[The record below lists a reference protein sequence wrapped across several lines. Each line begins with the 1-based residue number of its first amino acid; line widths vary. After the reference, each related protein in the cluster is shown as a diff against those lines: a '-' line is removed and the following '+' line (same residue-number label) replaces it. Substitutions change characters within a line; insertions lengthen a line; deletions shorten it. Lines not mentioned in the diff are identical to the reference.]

1 MFEPPL
7 PPPLFRRW
15 MRHVAAVP
23 KGFLRY
29 QLLELL
35 SDKPMSGSEI
45 MNEIEKRTSGHWKP
59 GPGSIYPLLAWLQDN
74 GFTRELPTEED
85 GMKRYKLTDKGKM
98 LLEEQRK
105 MKKKFGREA
114 RWDPPFLEALWLHMP
129 PEKSVQLQESLKR
142 LFVAFLDLRSGLEEN
157 LSDQIIEELR
167 KIIDESAERLE
178 DLNKKL
184 EKRD

>member
-1 MFEPPL
+1 VFESPL

-15 MRHVAAVP
+15 MTHMAAVP

-35 SDKPMSGSEI
+35 SDKPMSGSEV

-59 GPGSIYPLLAWLQDN
+59 SPGSIYPLLAWLQDN
-74 GFTRELPTEED
+74 GFTRELPMEED

-98 LLEEQRK
+98 LLEEQRR
-105 MKKKFGREA
+105 MKKRFGREA
-114 RWDPPFLEALWLHMP
+114 RWDPPFLEALWFHIP
-129 PEKSVQLQESLKR
+129 PEKSVKLQESVKR
-142 LFVAFLDLRSGLEEN
+142 LFAAFLDLRSGLEEN

-167 KIIDESAERLE
+167 KIIDESAERFE
-178 DLNKKL
+178 DLNKRL
-184 EKRD
+184 EKRG

>member
-1 MFEPPL
+1 
-7 PPPLFRRW
+7 

-59 GPGSIYPLLAWLQDN
+59 GPGSIYPLLAWLQNN

-85 GMKRYKLTDKGKM
+85 GMKRYKLTDKGRL

-105 MKKKFGREA
+105 VKKKFGKEA
-114 RWDPPFLEALWLHMP
+114 KWNPPFLEALWFHIP
-129 PEKSVQLQESLKR
+129 PEKSVKLQESLKR
-142 LFVAFLDLRSGLEEN
+142 LFVTFLDLRSGLEEN

-167 KIIDESAERLE
+167 KTIDESAEKLE

-184 EKRD
+184 EKRE